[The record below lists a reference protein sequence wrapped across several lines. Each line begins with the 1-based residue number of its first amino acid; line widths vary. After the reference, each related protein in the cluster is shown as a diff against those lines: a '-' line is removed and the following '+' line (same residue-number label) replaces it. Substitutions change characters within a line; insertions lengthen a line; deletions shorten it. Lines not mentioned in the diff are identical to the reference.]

1 MGEKES
7 ALDSI
12 FHNHAY
18 RADFGLVT
26 NPPFSSVV
34 GLHCVSVN
42 NIVHVQTSVLHYNKS
57 KLNSALEAAL
67 ILSAKKPMEK

>member
-18 RADFGLVT
+18 RADFGLVA
-26 NPPFSSVV
+26 NPPLSFV
-34 GLHCVSVN
+34 GLHCLSVN
-42 NIVHVQTSVLHYNKS
+42 NLVDVQTSGLHYNKS
-57 KLNSALEAAL
+57 KLGSALEAAL
-67 ILSAKKPMEK
+67 ILSAKKLMEK